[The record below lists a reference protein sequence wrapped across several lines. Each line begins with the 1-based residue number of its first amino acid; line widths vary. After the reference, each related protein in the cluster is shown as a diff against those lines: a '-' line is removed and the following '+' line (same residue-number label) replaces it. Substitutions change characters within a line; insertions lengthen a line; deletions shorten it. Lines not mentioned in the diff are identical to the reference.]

1 MTSIIRKTKKYYIQ
15 RHAGGYSGN
24 SLIWWKEGDHGYSYD
39 LSEAKVFSGDDPEF
53 LSTLK
58 HDRGEKFYAWEKE
71 YIDAL
76 VIEVADCQRLDFSK
90 AIRKKN
96 RTKKG

>member
-1 MTSIIRKTKKYYIQ
+1 MTSIIRKTKKYYLQ
-15 RHAGGYSGN
+15 RHAGGYVGN
-24 SLIWWKEGDHGYSYD
+24 SMIWWKEGDHGYSCD
-39 LSEAKVFSGDDPEF
+39 LSEAKIFSGDDPDF
-53 LSTLK
+53 LITLK
-58 HDRGEKFYAWEKE
+58 HDRGQKYYAWEKE

-76 VIEVADCQRLDFSK
+76 TTKTVDMQDIDFNK